1 MLFAIQVVSRLRYM
15 CFAVQGS
22 LELLIYPQFQYF
34 IVGNGA
40 IAVYTI
46 YLYVL
51 GAGANCKKHD
61 KLIYFI
67 VRVRGQLRRAG
78 VVIGAEMEA
87 CKALELRAG

>member
-1 MLFAIQVVSRLRYM
+1 M
-15 CFAVQGS
+15 CFAVQGC

-40 IAVYTI
+40 IAVYPI
-46 YLYVL
+46 YLSFL

-67 VRVRGQLRRAG
+67 VRVRGQLRRVG
-78 VVIGAEMEA
+78 VVIGVEMEA
-87 CKALELRAG
+87 CAALELRVC